1 MTSMYEKSYPYL
13 EAVEKISPDE
23 PLILQ
28 ALKEYYVRT
37 NNNDKAAEYKQK
49 LESATGGSYKFKI
62 LVRSVLET
70 NRLLIKPTSLED
82 AEFVLELMNTDG
94 WIRFIGD
101 RNVHTI
107 EDAKNYISEKMLP
120 QLEEYG
126 FGNNTLIRK
135 SDKLKIGSCGMYLR
149 PGMEGADIGFALL
162 PKFYGQG
169 YAYEASKAL
178 LDYSVETLKLPLI
191 QAITTKEN
199 VDSQTLITKLGMKF
213 IEVRDISGISEPMLV
228 YRYGESQ

>member
-1 MTSMYEKSYPYL
+1 M
-13 EAVEKISPDE
+13 
-23 PLILQ
+23 
-28 ALKEYYVRT
+28 
-37 NNNDKAAEYKQK
+37 
-49 LESATGGSYKFKI
+49 
-62 LVRSVLET
+62 LET
-70 NRLLIKPTSLED
+70 NRLLIKPTNLDD
-82 AEFVLELMNTDG
+82 AGFVLELMNTDG

-107 EDAKNYISEKMLP
+107 ENAKNYISEKMIP
-120 QLEEYG
+120 QLEEFG

-135 SDKLKIGSCGMYLR
+135 SDHLKIGSCGLYMR

-162 PKFYGQG
+162 PDFYGQG

-178 LDYSVETLKLPLI
+178 LDYSIETLKLPLI
-191 QAITTKEN
+191 QAITTKGN

-213 IEVRDISGISEPMLV
+213 IEVRDITGISEPMLV

>member
-1 MTSMYEKSYPYL
+1 M
-13 EAVEKISPDE
+13 
-23 PLILQ
+23 
-28 ALKEYYVRT
+28 
-37 NNNDKAAEYKQK
+37 
-49 LESATGGSYKFKI
+49 
-62 LVRSVLET
+62 LET
-70 NRLLIKPTSLED
+70 NRLLIKPTNLDD
-82 AEFVLELMNTDG
+82 AGFVLELMNTDG

-120 QLEEYG
+120 QLEEFG

-135 SDKLKIGSCGMYLR
+135 ADHAKIGSCGMYLR

-162 PKFYGQG
+162 PEFYGQG

-178 LDYSVETLKLPLI
+178 LDYSIETLKLPLI
-191 QAITTKEN
+191 QAITTKGN

-213 IEVRDISGISEPMLV
+213 IEVRDITGISEPMLV